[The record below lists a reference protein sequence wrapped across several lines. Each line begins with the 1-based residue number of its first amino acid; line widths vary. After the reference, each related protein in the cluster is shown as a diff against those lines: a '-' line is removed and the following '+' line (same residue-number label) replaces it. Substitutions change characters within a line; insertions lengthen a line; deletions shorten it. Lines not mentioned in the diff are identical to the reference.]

1 MLGLVAR
8 TVPYLSGLLRG
19 KKAVNALLA
28 AKKATDAAKGAAS
41 AGAASRAGIRKAA
54 DFLIGKDLVDRPGQL
69 ALRLGPDAAFAGLNA
84 YMTPGD
90 LVDKAVTFGTDFGL
104 SGLTGLEAGRIARH
118 MKAGEGAQ
126 IAADQIGSIG
136 GALLSMPATD
146 SLLRL
151 KDPDNL
157 NPYDR
162 MALENQRMMEE
173 QLRAQIMREYGLTAD
188 SGADPFLVSNGLGA

>member
-69 ALRLGPDAAFAGLNA
+69 ALRLGPDAAFAGLNG

-90 LVDKAVTFGTDFGL
+90 LVDKAVTFGTDVGL
-104 SGLTGLEAGRIARH
+104 SGLTGVEVGRI
-118 MKAGEGAQ
+118 
-126 IAADQIGSIG
+126 
-136 GALLSMPATD
+136 
-146 SLLRL
+146 
-151 KDPDNL
+151 
-157 NPYDR
+157 
-162 MALENQRMMEE
+162 
-173 QLRAQIMREYGLTAD
+173 
-188 SGADPFLVSNGLGA
+188 

>member
-1 MLGLVAR
+1 
-8 TVPYLSGLLRG
+8 
-19 KKAVNALLA
+19 
-28 AKKATDAAKGAAS
+28 
-41 AGAASRAGIRKAA
+41 
-54 DFLIGKDLVDRPGQL
+54 
-69 ALRLGPDAAFAGLNA
+69 
-84 YMTPGD
+84 
-90 LVDKAVTFGTDFGL
+90 
-104 SGLTGLEAGRIARH
+104 

>member
-41 AGAASRAGIRKAA
+41 AGLATRTGVRKAA
-54 DFLIGKDLVDRPGQL
+54 DFLLGEELRKSPVNL
-69 ALRLGPDAAFAGLNA
+69 AMRFGPDVLGAGLNTA
-84 YMTPGD
+84 MMPGD
-90 LVDKAVTFGTDFGL
+90 PIDKGINFATDFGL
-104 SGLTGLEAGRIARH
+104 SSLTGLGAARLA
-118 MKAGEGAQ
+118 KARGAGEGVQNLVDLLGSYGGAY
-126 IAADQIGSIG
+126 GSI
-136 GALLSMPATD
+136 PASD
-146 SLLRL
+146 ALLRL

-157 NPYDR
+157 TPYDR

-173 QLRAQIMREYGLTAD
+173 QLRGQIMREYGLTAD